1 MVGRVTPTSPA
12 PGPGASPDPTSRKYA
27 HLATILA
34 ALVAEGL
41 VVAFSGG
48 VDSAFL
54 LWAAR
59 QQQRTGGGRLL
70 ALTAVSPSMA
80 RAERDDARAF
90 AAQLDV
96 EHVWQESHE
105 LENPAY
111 ALNDSRRCY
120 HCKNEL
126 FRICREVATGASRV
140 AGGYRW
146 LAYGYNASDRHD
158 VRPGHEAA
166 IEHGVRSPLAEAGLE
181 KDDIRALMRSHG
193 LDLADKPASPCLSS
207 RLMRGVR
214 VTPDRLSDVEQLEAL
229 LRARGLR
236 VFRVRVHEVGAR
248 SLLRVEVAPEELSL
262 AFGVREELVAAGCAR
277 GYDWVTL
284 DLAGYRVGG
293 GAQ

>member
-1 MVGRVTPTSPA
+1 MVGSVTPKAPA
-12 PGPGASPDPTSRKYA
+12 AVPDSLPEVVRQKYA
-27 HLATILA
+27 RLAAILA
-34 ALVAEGL
+34 ALLPEGL

-54 LWAAR
+54 LWAAC

-70 ALTAVSPSMA
+70 AVTAVSASMA
-80 RAERDDARAF
+80 QAERDDALAF
-90 AAQLDV
+90 TTQLAV
-96 EHVWQESHE
+96 EHVWHDSHE
-105 LENPAY
+105 IDNPAY
-111 ALNDSRRCY
+111 ALNDARRCY

-126 FRICREVATGASRV
+126 FGICREVATSR
-140 AGGYRW
+140 ATDGYRW
-146 LAYGYNASDRHD
+146 IAYGYNASDRQD

-181 KDDIRALMRSHG
+181 KDEIRALMRDQG
-193 LDLADKPASPCLSS
+193 VELADKPASPCLSS

-214 VTPDRLSDVEQLEAL
+214 VTPSRLRDVEELEAL

-236 VFRVRVHEVGAR
+236 VFRVRVHEIGAR
-248 SLLRVEVAPEELSL
+248 SLLRVEVAPEELRR
-262 AFGVREELVAAGCAR
+262 AFEVREDLVTAGCAR

-293 GAQ
+293 GA